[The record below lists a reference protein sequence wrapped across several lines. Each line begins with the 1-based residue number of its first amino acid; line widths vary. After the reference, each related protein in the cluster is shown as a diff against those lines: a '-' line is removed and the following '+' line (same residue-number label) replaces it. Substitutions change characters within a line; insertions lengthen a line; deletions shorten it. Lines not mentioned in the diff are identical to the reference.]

1 MTLLD
6 EVLSDPEARRVYEEE
21 LLIGEATETIG
32 ALLSHIGLNQRE
44 LARRM
49 GVTAG
54 RVSQVL
60 SGRENLTL
68 KTLSTM
74 AWALGIRFGLT
85 PEPMADRRGTPAA
98 GDPPLPAWID
108 RLPTPQRPRFV
119 ATSVSVPSLA
129 KPIAKDRV
137 RRVAGPDLWERD
149 VA

>member
-32 ALLSHIGLNQRE
+32 ALLRHIGLNQRE

-49 GVTAG
+49 GVTDG

-68 KTLSTM
+68 RTLATM

-85 PEPMADRRGTPAA
+85 PDPMTDRRGTPAA
-98 GDPPLPAWID
+98 EDPPLPAWLD
-108 RLPTPQRPRFV
+108 RLRTPQRARFLR
-119 ATSVSVPSLA
+119 ASIPPSRVG

-137 RRVAGPDLWERD
+137 RRVEGPGLWERD